1 MSVGSSSKWL
11 ALFQRGAAD
20 VSQHS
25 WVIGSYTKCCFPTHS
40 LLTLFAA
47 GIFLSVKASKEEN
60 STCLCVCKEK
70 GICKEVFEICFK
82 D

>member
-1 MSVGSSSKWL
+1 MSPSIPGWL
-11 ALFQRGAAD
+11 VATPSVF
-20 VSQHS
+20 
-25 WVIGSYTKCCFPTHS
+25 SYTVSDPVCCRHS
-40 LLTLFAA
+40 
-47 GIFLSVKASKEEN
+47 FLSVKASKEEN